1 MNEAIRTIEYISR
14 PIELFKKRWTSLQKT
29 IFAKIDGF
37 TRSDDKAWSY
47 FSLSDLKNEFCIST
61 RQASRALK
69 FLFDEGVI
77 EREYSARSACSK
89 YRTKKRIG
97 EKCYIYTAQFL
108 YEREF
113 TFVYDDRTFT
123 RPLRKVEA
131 DMFSL
136 IAAHKNF
143 EFEATVRGFA
153 ALLGCAKSTAQVAID
168 GLMHCGLLTR
178 PKEDK
183 AKSRLKKSTYRAN
196 VAIALEMKKVV
207 SEARKKAQEKR
218 AAEQAKLKATLKAQ
232 SQAEMPN
239 LPKSVIDANAR
250 ADRERYYS
258 SLQREAQ
265 RSVEIAK
272 ERLRQIPEYKQ
283 AEREFNWLK
292 APLGRADFANDLNEM
307 RRLKARQGELRA
319 LMKRIMSDI
328 GYTLEDL
335 KPKYRCQ
342 KCSDTGHKK
351 NGRACD
357 CYPKGGET

>member
-1 MNEAIRTIEYISR
+1 MSEAIRTIEYISR
-14 PIELFKKRWTSLQKT
+14 PIELFKKHWTSLQKA

-37 TRSDDKAWSY
+37 TRSDDKARSY
-47 FSLSDLKNEFCIST
+47 FALSDLKNEFRIST

-69 FLFDEGVI
+69 FLFDEDVI

-89 YRTKKRIG
+89 YRVKTHIG

-123 RPLRKVEA
+123 RPLRKIEV

-153 ALLGCAKSTAQVAID
+153 ALLGCAKSTAQAAID

-178 PKEDK
+178 PEEDK
-183 AKSRLKKSTYRAN
+183 AKSRLKKSTYHADG
-196 VAIALEMKKVV
+196 ALAREMKKVV

-218 AAEQAKLKATLKAQ
+218 KAEQAKLKATLKTQA
-232 SQAEMPN
+232 QAETPN
-239 LPKSVIDANAR
+239 LPKSVIDANAKS
-250 ADRERYYS
+250 DRERYYS
-258 SLQREAQ
+258 LLRAEAE
-265 RSVEIAK
+265 RPVEIVK
-272 ERLRQIPEYKQ
+272 NRLLQIPEYKQ
-283 AEREFNWLK
+283 AAKEFNGLEL
-292 APLGRADFANDLNEM
+292 PLARAELAKDWQEL
-307 RRLKARQGELRA
+307 RRLKDRKGELRA
-319 LMKRIMSDI
+319 LMKRIMQDI
-328 GYTLEDL
+328 GYTDEDL
-335 KPKYRCQ
+335 KAKYRCQ